1 MRGIAAM
8 NLFVGKICAEAEAA
22 ADAARASVVSSMF
35 AGASITTRRPTRR
48 PEAARAILESAD
60 ADAQGRIDFKA
71 FCQVMLPRGP
81 DVDPSLAVRVAEY
94 MSKSFV

>member
-1 MRGIAAM
+1 MQPKLFCEPRLCKAAFRV
-8 NLFVGKICAEAEAA
+8 LDWDDDGYL
-22 ADAARASVVSSMF
+22 
-35 AGASITTRRPTRR
+35 TRSDLERMLKEDGTRR